1 MLHLSRVILI
11 VVTDGDG
18 LPGPP
23 ATVLID
29 FDRTCSVWL
38 DEEGNT
44 RRILEVP
51 ADLPDYTRLG
61 LCTAVTVERL
71 QILDSEALTSLQF
84 MENITVSSSLLPCL
98 WHGYTRIVL
107 ILCALPCT
115 SITEHLVC

>member
-1 MLHLSRVILI
+1 MTVWFTGSGSGMHAHGNLFSRVILI

-71 QILDSEALTSLQF
+71 QILDSEAITSLWF
-84 MENITVSSSLLPCL
+84 MENITVSPTALSL
-98 WHGYTRIVL
+98 TR
-107 ILCALPCT
+107 
-115 SITEHLVC
+115 VC